1 MKKNIIYLFGAG
13 ASKDF
18 GMPLGNEIFSQAYQL
33 PRLLEQCQLRTDLVH
48 ALRESDSYLRHIFT
62 RLPKKKNDY
71 PPFEEV
77 LTFLWDYRK
86 SERRDYDKNKLIS
99 AFTNPRGVKEVFDVF
114 VKTLTLTLSGSIH
127 YAGNGGKVHSLTN
140 FVKSLFYGSNE
151 IAFISMNYDIFL
163 DQALLECVNSRL
175 IDDFTYGV
183 GLYDIESKRDRLN
196 PPKLSCRKSDVHLFK
211 PHGSLNLVY
220 CPHPQ
225 DPHGEGFFYSSQNL
239 IASMCE
245 EIRCPAC
252 GSKPKPLII
261 PPLYNKAEYIAG
273 NAVRTQ
279 HQINFRASPVTYRQS
294 IDFRLREKLAKAD
307 EIVVIG
313 YSLPPYDYDLVKV
326 INSVVLRLSNTCR
339 RL

>member
-127 YAGNGGKVHSLTN
+127 YAGNGGIPVPLGGAAGRWWTRKTKN
-140 FVKSLFYGSNE
+140 
-151 IAFISMNYDIFL
+151 
-163 DQALLECVNSRL
+163 ALHV
-175 IDDFTYGV
+175 
-183 GLYDIESKRDRLN
+183 RDAV
-196 PPKLSCRKSDVHLFK
+196 RKIINMVFMAWVSFC
-211 PHGSLNLVY
+211 LNL
-220 CPHPQ
+220 
-225 DPHGEGFFYSSQNL
+225 
-239 IASMCE
+239 
-245 EIRCPAC
+245 
-252 GSKPKPLII
+252 
-261 PPLYNKAEYIAG
+261 
-273 NAVRTQ
+273 
-279 HQINFRASPVTYRQS
+279 
-294 IDFRLREKLAKAD
+294 
-307 EIVVIG
+307 
-313 YSLPPYDYDLVKV
+313 
-326 INSVVLRLSNTCR
+326 
-339 RL
+339 